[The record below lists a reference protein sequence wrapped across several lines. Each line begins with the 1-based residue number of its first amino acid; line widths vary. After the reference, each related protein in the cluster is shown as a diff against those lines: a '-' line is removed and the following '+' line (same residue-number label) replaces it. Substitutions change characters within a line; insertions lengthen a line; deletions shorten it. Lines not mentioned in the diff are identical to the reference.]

1 MAERLVIPLV
11 RENARWRAKK
21 EANME
26 FKLTQKNR
34 EILSPA
40 STVEQMIIIGGGPAG
55 YTAALYGARAA
66 LSPLVLLG
74 PEPGGQAATSDLME
88 NVPGFPEGIG
98 GQALA
103 ARMREQAENFGARLE
118 PEEVVEVD
126 LSQRPFRVKTFDRSY
141 LAKTVIVA
149 TGAHSR
155 RLGVPGEDKFVGRGV
170 SFCANCDGLFYKDK
184 TIVVVGGGDS
194 ACDESQFL
202 SKFAQQVYLVH
213 RRDQLR
219 ANKRCVERIL
229 SNPKIAIVWNTVVD
243 EILGERRVRAVKL
256 RRVDSGEV
264 TDLPTDGV
272 FIYVGLDPNTRLF
285 AGQLTLDDQGYIVA
299 DRRQNT
305 SVPGVF
311 AAGDAQDPDF
321 RQVATAA
328 GTGAAAAIEAE
339 HFLARAEEDALARV
353 EPQWLTLS
361 NE

>member
-1 MAERLVIPLV
+1 MD
-11 RENARWRAKK
+11 
-21 EANME
+21 
-26 FKLTQKNR
+26 FKLSPRTTHTP
-34 EILSPA
+34 SPA
-40 STVEQMIIIGGGPAG
+40 STVEQMIVIGGGPAG

-74 PEPGGQAATSDLME
+74 PAPGGQAATSDLME

-103 ARMREQAENFGARLE
+103 ARMREQAENFGARLQS
-118 PEEVVEVD
+118 EEVVAVD
-126 LSQRPFRVKTFDRSY
+126 LSRRPFRVKTFDREY

-149 TGAHSR
+149 TGARSR

-202 SKFAQQVYLVH
+202 SKFARQVYVVH

-219 ANKRCVERIL
+219 ANKRCAERLL
-229 SNPKIAIVWNTVVD
+229 SNPKVTMIWNTVVD

-256 RRVDSGEV
+256 HRLDTGEV
-264 TDLPTDGV
+264 SELPTDGV
-272 FIYVGLDPNTRLF
+272 FIYVGLDPNTQLF
-285 AGQLTLDDQGYIVA
+285 VGQLALDAQGYIVA

-339 HFLARAEEDALARV
+339 HFLAHEDEDAPASV
-353 EPQWLTLS
+353 EPQWVSSLP
-361 NE
+361 NR

>member
-1 MAERLVIPLV
+1 MD
-11 RENARWRAKK
+11 
-21 EANME
+21 
-26 FKLTQKNR
+26 FKLSPRKT
-34 EILSPA
+34 ETPSPA

-55 YTAALYGARAA
+55 YTAALYGARSA

-74 PEPGGQAATSDLME
+74 PTPGGQAATSDLME

-103 ARMREQAENFGARLE
+103 ARMREQAENFGARLQS
-118 PEEVVEVD
+118 EEVVEVE
-126 LSQRPFRVKTFDRSY
+126 LSHRPFRIRTFDHEY
-141 LAKTVIVA
+141 LAKTLIIA

-155 RLGVPGEDKFVGRGV
+155 RLGVPGEDKLVGRGV

-184 TIVVVGGGDS
+184 VIVVVGGGDS

-202 SKFAQQVYLVH
+202 SKFVRQVYVVH

-219 ANKRCVERIL
+219 ANKRCVDRML
-229 SNPKIAIVWNTVVD
+229 SNPKITIIWNTVVD
-243 EILGERRVRAVKL
+243 EILGDRRVRAVKL
-256 RRVDSGEV
+256 RSVETGEV
-264 TDLPTDGV
+264 SELPTDGV
-272 FIYVGLDPNTRLF
+272 FIYVGLDPHTRLF
-285 AGQLTLDDQGYIVA
+285 AGQVALDEQGYIVA

-339 HFLARAEEDALARV
+339 HFLANQDEDTLTPV
-353 EPQWLTLS
+353 EPHWLVLP
-361 NE
+361 NQ

>member
-1 MAERLVIPLV
+1 MDFR
-11 RENARWRAKK
+11 
-21 EANME
+21 
-26 FKLTQKNR
+26 
-34 EILSPA
+34 LSPRTTPTPALA

-74 PEPGGQAATSDLME
+74 PTPGGQAATSDLME

-103 ARMREQAENFGARLE
+103 TRMREQAENFGARLQS
-118 PEEVVEVD
+118 EEVIAVD
-126 LSQRPFRVKTFDRSY
+126 LSQRPFRVKTFDREY

-149 TGAHSR
+149 TGARSR

-202 SKFAQQVYLVH
+202 SKFARQVYVVH

-219 ANKRCVERIL
+219 ANKRCAERLL
-229 SNPKIAIVWNTVVD
+229 SNPKVAMIWDTVVD
-243 EILGERRVRAVKL
+243 EILGERRVRSVKL
-256 RRVDSGEV
+256 RRLDTGEV
-264 TDLPTDGV
+264 SELPTDGV
-272 FIYVGLDPNTRLF
+272 FIYVGLDPNTQLF
-285 AGQLTLDDQGYIVA
+285 VGQLALDKQGYIVA

-339 HFLARAEEDALARV
+339 HFLAHGDDTPASI
-353 EPQWLTLS
+353 EPQWVVLS
-361 NE
+361 DR